1 MERLRYDWLYGNIFV
16 EKMNDSLRTDKD
28 ILEKI
33 KTSINSVKDDPFAC
47 GGLIYLLEENESV
60 LFEFKENP
68 Y

>member
-1 MERLRYDWLYGNIFV
+1 V
-16 EKMNDSLRTDKD
+16 EKMNDSLRNDKD

-33 KTSINSVKDDPFAC
+33 KTRINSVKDDLFAC